1 MKINNLQKKEK
12 ERFNKINVKNFEAN
26 KSKVIIDSWYNMLSV
41 NIVKI
46 QAPFIFILSSF
57 LYAQGFISIGSIYV
71 TINYSNKITRAFTDL
86 AEILEF
92 LNLCIASYKRL
103 DNLLNLTLEDEKTEK
118 AIYWTQG
125 TFKDKLPKPKAQ
137 VIKKD
142 YIDNKKSFSFVACG
156 LTKDDYDSYVDKCKK
171 MGYTVDADNFDDS
184 YYAKNSEG
192 YKIDI
197 RYDADDFELNV
208 SISAPRT
215 NNENQ
220 NTTDTTDDDQEIDE
234 ED

>member
-1 MKINNLQKKEK
+1 MYYKLINNDCFMWMIEREENSITAIITDPPYGVKE
-12 ERFNKINVKNFEAN
+12 
-26 KSKVIIDSWYNMLSV
+26 Y
-41 NIVKI
+41 
-46 QAPFIFILSSF
+46 
-57 LYAQGFISIGSIYV
+57 
-71 TINYSNKITRAFTDL
+71 T
-86 AEILEF
+86 
-92 LNLCIASYKRL
+92 
-103 DNLLNLTLEDEKTEK
+103 EDEKTEK

-197 RYDADDFELNV
+197 RYDEDDFELNV
-208 SISAPRT
+208 SISAPST

-234 ED
+234 EDQ

>member
-1 MKINNLQKKEK
+1 MIINQKNIQKMKKLKK
-12 ERFNKINVKNFEAN
+12 
-26 KSKVIIDSWYNMLSV
+26 LS
-41 NIVKI
+41 N
-46 QAPFIFILSSF
+46 
-57 LYAQGFISIGSIYV
+57 
-71 TINYSNKITRAFTDL
+71 
-86 AEILEF
+86 
-92 LNLCIASYKRL
+92 
-103 DNLLNLTLEDEKTEK
+103 
-118 AIYWTQG
+118 WTKG
-125 TFKDKLPKPKAQ
+125 TFKDKLLKPKAQ

-197 RYDADDFELNV
+197 RYDEDDFELNV